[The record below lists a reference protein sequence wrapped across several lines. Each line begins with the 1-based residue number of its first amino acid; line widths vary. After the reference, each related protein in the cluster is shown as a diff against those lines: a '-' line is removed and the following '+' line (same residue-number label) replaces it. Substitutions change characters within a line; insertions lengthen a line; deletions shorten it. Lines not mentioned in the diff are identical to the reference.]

1 MAGDF
6 GRHGAEMNTSVVQG
20 FDIGPDPHEAII
32 LGNDHP
38 GVGVETKMFFYR
50 IRKGDRV
57 GSGVIACRERR
68 REDDR
73 SAGCLVNA
81 EDEAGTRLGAFFYTS
96 GRFASP
102 EVAVIDDVS
111 WSRLRPRGR

>member
-1 MAGDF
+1 
-6 GRHGAEMNTSVVQG
+6 MNTSIVQG

-32 LGNDHP
+32 LGNDHS
-38 GVGVETKMFFYR
+38 GAGVETKMFFDR

-57 GSGVIACRERR
+57 GSGMIACRERR
-68 REDDR
+68 SEDDR

-81 EDEAGTRLGAFFYTS
+81 EDEAGPRLGAFFYTS

-102 EVAVIDDVS
+102 EVAIVDNVS
-111 WSRLRPRGR
+111 RSWLRPRGR